1 MNKKIKLFLVVGA
14 GVIGIGILILLLSAA
29 MNDSKKE
36 RDKIIETLLSLIHI

>member
-29 MNDSKKE
+29 IMTAK
-36 RDKIIETLLSLIHI
+36 RRETKL